1 MNTVNTLH
9 IGQFQQFESSH
20 EFYVNTLRGHLN
32 SFHQYIEKPHRH
44 AFTVVVYFTHGTGT
58 HDIDFVQ
65 YKVEPGS
72 LFILYPGQIHSWE
85 LSADCDGY
93 IFFHSNLLFDER
105 QLIYNQLQKFRIQQL
120 FLPSLFIP
128 FVPDGHFHRLWQ
140 QLLLEYSSDG
150 FWKNIYLATLITQ
163 IYIEILRPLVK
174 NQMGTGK
181 TQRTYQQWYRQFE
194 NLLEENFKKEKSV
207 AAYAAKMFLSPKHLN
222 RIANQIVGK
231 SASHIILD
239 RVILEAKRMLVNS
252 SKNLSEIADW
262 LGYEDYAYFSNV
274 FKKNTGMTP
283 SQFLK
288 EIA

>member
-1 MNTVNTLH
+1 MEKVNTLH
-9 IGQFQQFESSH
+9 IGEFSQFESSH
-20 EFYVNTLRGHLN
+20 EFYVNTLRNHLV
-32 SFHQYIEKPHRH
+32 SFHHSIEKPHRH
-44 AFTVVVYFTHGTGT
+44 AFTVVVYFTHGKGT
-58 HDIDFVQ
+58 HDIDFVRYQ
-65 YKVEPGS
+65 VQPGS

-85 LSADCDGY
+85 LSDDCDGY

-105 QLIYNQLQKFRIQQL
+105 QLIYNQLQKFRVQQL

-128 FVPDGHFHRLWQ
+128 FVENGYFHLLWK
-140 QLLLEYSSDG
+140 QLLVEYLSEG

-174 NQMGTGK
+174 TESESGK
-181 TQRTYQQWYRQFE
+181 TQRTYQQWYHQFE
-194 NLLEENFKKEKSV
+194 TLLEENFKHEKSV

-231 SASHIILD
+231 SASHIIVD
-239 RVILEAKRMLVNS
+239 RVILEAKRSLVNT
-252 SKNLSEIADW
+252 SKSLGEIADE
-262 LGYEDYAYFSNV
+262 LGYEDYAYFSHV
-274 FKKNTGMTP
+274 FKKNTGITP